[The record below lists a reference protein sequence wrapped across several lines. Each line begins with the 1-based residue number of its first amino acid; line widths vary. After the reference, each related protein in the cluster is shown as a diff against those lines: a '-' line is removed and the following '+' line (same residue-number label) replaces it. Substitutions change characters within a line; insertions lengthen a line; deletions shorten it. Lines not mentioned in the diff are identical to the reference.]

1 MKDVIA
7 YLACAALLPFAGWRL
22 WSGFASDVVRGYTPI
37 RRDQAPAAYW
47 LTMLI
52 YAAAFALI
60 GFVLLT
66 VWRAPPLLVV
76 IAGALGGMALAK

>member
-60 GFVLLT
+60 GFVLGYAII
-66 VWRAPPLLVV
+66 RGLLAARP
-76 IAGALGGMALAK
+76 ISSG